1 MDFNFMG
8 LESRHS
14 KLLSVLEKKE
24 IAEVFFQPCWFYLPV
39 IQGVG
44 MVTDFTDGAQGKQR
58 INLQLLGKIS
68 IPESYHCIRFA

>member
-14 KLLSVLEKKE
+14 KLLSTGPGKKE
-24 IAEVFFQPCWFYLPV
+24 IAEVFFQPCWFYIPV

-44 MVTDFTDGAQGKQR
+44 MVTD
-58 INLQLLGKIS
+58 LQMEHR
-68 IPESYHCIRFA
+68 ESKGLIYSC